1 MQLIDY
7 QRFKNNIALITEDN
21 IEISYSKLEE
31 HVDNFIKAMGSE
43 AGLILIECSNDL
55 RPIICYL
62 ASLKIGMPAMLVN
75 PKDEINIQSILST
88 YPISYHYSKSSGVW
102 KLSTPEADSTVSVHP
117 DLCVVLSTSGSTG
130 NAKQI
135 KLSQKN
141 IISNAESIAS
151 YLGLTEKDRAITTLP
166 FNYSYGLSVIN
177 SHLSAGGSV
186 VLSESTV
193 TEEKFW
199 ESFKQH
205 ECTSFAGVP
214 YIYELL
220 ERTNFQTQELPSLR
234 YFTQAGGRLSAEKVK
249 LFSHLAKKKS
259 AEFYVMYGQTEATA
273 RMAYLPPELAA
284 DFPDCI
290 GVSIP
295 GGEFNLL
302 DDKNRT
308 ITETGIDGELI
319 YRGPNIMMGYATK
332 ASDLLIDEKLDT
344 LKTGDVA
351 QINEKGLYRITGR
364 INRFIKPFGI
374 RLGLDELESTFEN
387 EGLSCLCTGNDDE
400 LLIAVSDTALQ
411 NQVMARALELT
422 RLPESCV
429 RVVIASEP
437 PRLSNGKVDYKTLQ
451 VQFPKVEPTLTSTQ
465 GSIQDQLTAIYKARL
480 NINDV
485 SPQDTFKTLGGSS
498 LTYVQTSLDIEKA
511 LGTVPDHWE
520 TRPIDE
526 LATLATSKTGRRWV
540 SKLESSSVVRCY
552 SVLAVVINHAG
563 LSFMAGGAALLLL
576 VSGLNLLR
584 FQWEALLNG
593 NTKSFFKSMTIN
605 VLLPYWTIL
614 IILPILKGDPINF
627 PAIFLVM
634 NNIPD
639 TGVVPLPAWFICAL
653 AQSIFITALPI
664 MYKPLRN
671 WVRDN
676 GFSYAGIL
684 LTIAIAARVM
694 DQYFKWGETYGL
706 SGKEITWC
714 YWLFALGFLGFAATE
729 LRQKQIASALTIFLP
744 IIFFPNDLSRM
755 ITVALGG
762 LLLIWFQSINIPSLL
777 KPMIASIGGASLFIY
792 MLHSRAPIDS
802 FSADWHIDIARIA
815 IGVALGLVGWKL
827 YELFLICSR
836 QVIKRWMKN

>member
-7 QRFKNNIALITEDN
+7 QRFQNNTAVITESG
-21 IEISYSKLEE
+21 EAISYLELE
-31 HVDNFIKAMGSE
+31 VLVEEFVKSFDSE
-43 AGLILIECSNDL
+43 SGLILIECANEIQPL
-55 RPIICYL
+55 ICYL
-62 ASLKIGMPAMLVN
+62 AALKANLPAFLVN
-75 PKDEINIQSILST
+75 PKDSINISTILST
-88 YPISYHYSKSSGVW
+88 YPISYHFIQNNGSWALENKTVKNTSSFHPS
-102 KLSTPEADSTVSVHP
+102 LS
-117 DLCVVLSTSGSTG
+117 VVLSTSGSTG

-151 YLGLTEKDRAITTLP
+151 YLGLTETDRAITTLP

-186 VLSESTV
+186 VLNELTV
-193 TEEKFW
+193 TDDNFW

-205 ECTSFAGVP
+205 QCTSFAGVP

-220 ERTNFQTQELPSLR
+220 ERTNFQTQDLPSLR

-249 LFSHLAKKKS
+249 LFSLLAKKKS

-273 RMAYLPPELAA
+273 RMAYLPPELAT

-302 DDKNRT
+302 DDTNST
-308 ITETGIDGELI
+308 ITETGIDGELV

-332 ASDLLIDEKLDT
+332 ASDLLVDEKLDT

-351 QINEKGLYRITGR
+351 QVNAKGLYRITGR

-387 EGLSCLCTGNDDE
+387 EGVSCFCTGNDNE
-400 LLIAVSDTALQ
+400 LLIAVSNTALQ

-429 RVVIASEP
+429 RVVVASEP

-451 VQFPKVEPTLTSTQ
+451 EQFPKVEPTLMSAQ
-465 GSIQDQLTAIYKARL
+465 GSIQDQLIAIYKARL
-480 NINDV
+480 NTNEV
-485 SPQDTFKTLGGSS
+485 TPQDTFKTLGGSS
-498 LTYVQTSLDIEKA
+498 LTYVQTSLDIEKT

-520 TRPIDE
+520 TRSIDE
-526 LATLATSKTGRRWV
+526 LATLATKKTGRGWV
-540 SKLESSSVVRCY
+540 SKLESSSIVRCY

-593 NTKSFFKSMTIN
+593 NTKPFFISMTIN

-664 MYKPLRN
+664 MYKPLRS

-684 LTIAIAARVM
+684 LTIAIAARVL

-729 LRQKQIASALTIFLP
+729 VRQKQIASVLTIFLP
-744 IIFFPNDLSRM
+744 VVFFPNDLSRM

-762 LLLIWFQSINIPSLL
+762 LLLIWFQSISIPSLV
-777 KPMIASIGGASLFIY
+777 KPMIASVGGASLFIY

-802 FSADWHIDIARIA
+802 FSADWSIDIARIG
-815 IGVALGLVGWKL
+815 IGVALGLIGWKL
-827 YELFLICSR
+827 YEFFLVCSR
-836 QVIKRWMKN
+836 HAIKKWIQN